1 MSDPLFFIDKNPEDE
16 ENIGMKKE
24 RRKKI
29 HEEVVQDENIY
40 HSINLKSLILTLSSR
55 YWYYVYNK

>member
-29 HEEVVQDENIY
+29 TWSSCSRRKY
-40 HSINLKSLILTLSSR
+40 LSFSQFK
-55 YWYYVYNK
+55 VYF